1 MQLRLTLKAV
11 TKRKPEF
18 SSGFLFAVAFVASL
32 TAMLFCNQRFK
43 HEIHIVNISV
53 NTHEFH
59 DFLMPCVMAK
69 QLSVRSVLG
78 SFGVSLVC
86 YTAVFSVVTQCSS
99 PQRRVA

>member
-69 QLSVRSVLG
+69 QLSTATTPLC
-78 SFGVSLVC
+78 FGFFRCQSSLLHSR
-86 YTAVFSVVTQCSS
+86 F
-99 PQRRVA
+99 